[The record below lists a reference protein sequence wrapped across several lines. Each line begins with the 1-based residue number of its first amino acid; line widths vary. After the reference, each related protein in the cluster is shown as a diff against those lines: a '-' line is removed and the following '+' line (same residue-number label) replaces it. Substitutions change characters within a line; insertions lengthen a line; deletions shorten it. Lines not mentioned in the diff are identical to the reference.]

1 MVKKL
6 NYADFWKNK
15 NVFIAA
21 TLIVRKQA
29 HFNSVYCYR

>member
-1 MVKKL
+1 MVKKQ

-21 TLIVRKQA
+21 TLIAGRDEQ
-29 HFNSVYCYR
+29 